1 MNDDIQPKTPLTQ
14 IRSKYAAKRDDPA
27 DLSPYTSDK
36 YEVEYDEDGNPLSE
50 YDFCQ
55 QAFKNKGKWDDYYT
69 LAKQTAINN
78 KRFLYVSNWD
88 DESLSNRRMN
98 NKITME
104 VNLAAIYQRA
114 LIKENRTISPQ
125 VQIIP
130 TNLKVPSK
138 TAELKAGLLRYI
150 AEKSNTDVQYMNTFQ
165 DLCDCGGS
173 ALHIVVVQSNSGK
186 LEEELRV
193 KYEDIMDCS
202 FDPDAKEMFREDG
215 DFASVAYRISEQQ
228 FKKMF
233 PGEEIP
239 TSVAVDSD
247 NMSDAQYE
255 GTVTLL
261 KYYKRQYRETKVLIL
276 ENGAQFTEEEY
287 EELKKQY
294 DKERE
299 EKEKL
304 YEIAANL
311 FKQKLA
317 EKGLPDKNLPSFEST
332 MKPFPAIVK
341 EEKSYFE
348 YICGYI
354 LSNQKVLQRREY
366 NTDQMPLLYGVGDQ
380 RVVNGQLI
388 VIPYA
393 KYAQNM
399 QRFMNWCLSEM
410 TDDLAC
416 RIKPTILGTTQNFAT
431 NLQDWTNPN
440 RSRVQ
445 VAEPDD
451 TNGHMPTVMQAP
463 AVDQGILALYQQ
475 AREDIKILMGAG
487 TEVAKTASDETLM
500 TNDLRDSNDKGVYQ
514 DNLNKLIAKTN
525 EGLLKLIPSIY
536 DTERTIITKGEDGKL
551 DYQVINKNTYQL
563 DDDSD
568 DFIIENDMS
577 IGDFSV
583 EVYGGSSFFAQ
594 QVLGINFLLKIASMN
609 EEVLMPLVIDE
620 VAKLAPFVFSNKICN
635 RFRMKVTPPDVI
647 AQEEGKPAPPPP
659 PPSPDQQIEQG
670 KLKLQAADL
679 KLKEQEQQLEQ
690 HKLKMDAIQMVVN
703 SMLEKKE
710 IEAKNIASAAQI
722 TAEQIRADTENKRS
736 VEEGMGKLEEMIE
749 KEHDRQD
756 RMHMESAKISKEL
769 DNLMKED
776 KI

>member
-1 MNDDIQPKTPLTQ
+1 MADDIKPNTPMSQ
-14 IRSKYAAKRDDPA
+14 IKSMYASKRDDPTDVSA
-27 DLSPYTSDK
+27 RTQDK

-114 LIKENRTISPQ
+114 LIKENRTIAPQ

-130 TNLKVPSK
+130 TNLKVPAK
-138 TAELKAGLLRYI
+138 TAELKMGMLRYI
-150 AEKSNTDVQYMNTFQ
+150 ADKSNTDIQYMNTFQ
-165 DLCDCGGS
+165 DMCDCGGS
-173 ALHIVVVQSNSGK
+173 ALHIIIVQSNTGK
-186 LEEELRV
+186 LEEELRI
-193 KYEDIMDCS
+193 KYEDIMDCF
-202 FDPDAKEMFREDG
+202 FDPDAKEMFKEDG
-215 DFASVAYRISEQQ
+215 EFAGATYRISSQQ

-233 PGEEIP
+233 PGQELP
-239 TSVAVDSD
+239 RNVAVDTD

-255 GTVTLL
+255 DCVTLL

-287 EELKKQY
+287 EEIKSQY
-294 DKERE
+294 EKERE

-304 YEIAANL
+304 YEIAAQL

-317 EKGLPDKNLPSFEST
+317 EKGLPDKNMPSFDST
-332 MKPFPAIVK
+332 FKPFPAVVK

-354 LSNQKVLQRREY
+354 LSDEKVLQRREY

-399 QRFMNWCLSEM
+399 QRFMNWCLSEL
-410 TDDLAC
+410 TDDMAC

-431 NLQDWTNPN
+431 NLQDWANPN
-440 RSRVQ
+440 RPRVLMY
-445 VAEPDD
+445 EPDD
-451 TNGHMPTVMQAP
+451 NNGDRP
-463 AVDQGILALYQQ
+463 ALIQPNSIDQGILALYQQ

-487 TEVAKTASDETLM
+487 TEVAKTASDATLM

-536 DTERTIITKGEDGKL
+536 DTERTVITKGEDGKL
-551 DYQVINKNTYQL
+551 DYKVINKNTYQL
-563 DDDSD
+563 DDDSNE
-568 DFIIENDMS
+568 FIIENDMS
-577 IGDFSV
+577 VGDFSV

-594 QVLGINFLLKIASMN
+594 QVLGINFLLKIAELN

-635 RFRMKVTPPDVI
+635 RFQMKVTPPDVL
-647 AQEEGKPAPPPP
+647 AQEQGKPAPPPP
-659 PPSPDQQIEQG
+659 PPSPEQQIEQG

-679 KLKEQEQQLEQ
+679 KLKEQEQEIEK
-690 HKLKMDAIQMVVN
+690 HKLKMDAIQSVVN
-703 SMLEKKE
+703 GLLERKE

-736 VEEGMGKLEEMIE
+736 VEEGLGKLEEMIE
-749 KEHDRQD
+749 KEHERQD